1 MNDAAT
7 MADTRDIVVD
17 EVFPHAPET
26 IWKALTREELI
37 ARWLKMPT
45 RGFEPVVGKHFTYET
60 KPAGA
65 WDGII
70 RCQVLEVTPN
80 QRLVHT
86 WQGGHA
92 GNVGYG
98 AQLDTVVTWT
108 LSSVESGTRVRVVH
122 SGFVL
127 PRNHTAY
134 AGMSE
139 GWKTVVQR
147 IDAIAAEQN

>member
-1 MNDAAT
+1 MNDAAI
-7 MADTRDIVVD
+7 MADTRDIVID
-17 EVFPHAPET
+17 EVFPHAAET
-26 IWKALTREELI
+26 IWKALTQDAMI
-37 ARWLKMPT
+37 ARWLRMPA
-45 RGFEPVVGKHFTYET
+45 RGFAPVAGQRFTYET
-60 KPAGA
+60 TPAGA
-65 WDGII
+65 WDGVIH
-70 RCQVLEVTPN
+70 CQVLEVTPN
-80 QRLVHT
+80 QRLIHT
-86 WQGGHA
+86 WKGGHA

-98 AQLDTVVTWT
+98 AELDTVVTWT
-108 LSSVESGTRVRVVH
+108 LTRAEGGTRVRMVH

>member
-1 MNDAAT
+1 MTAN
-7 MADTRDIVVD
+7 
-17 EVFPHAPET
+17 H
-26 IWKALTREELI
+26 
-37 ARWLKMPT
+37 
-45 RGFEPVVGKHFTYET
+45 
-60 KPAGA
+60 
-65 WDGII
+65 
-70 RCQVLEVTPN
+70 
-80 QRLVHT
+80 RLVHT
-86 WQGGHA
+86 WRGGHA

-98 AQLDTVVTWT
+98 AELDTVVTWT
-108 LSSVESGTRVRVVH
+108 LSPAEGGTRVRMVH